1 MPRADWSSKKTNMA
15 KKPTTQVN
23 IGQAKARFSE
33 LVKKAMAG
41 EDVVIA
47 KDNRPLLRLV
57 RLDRAAQPRHPGTA
71 KGQVQMAE
79 DFDAT
84 PPDFK
89 DYV

>member
-1 MPRADWSSKKTNMA
+1 MPR
-15 KKPTTQVN
+15 KPTTQVN
-23 IGQAKARFSE
+23 IAEAKARFSE

-57 RLDRAAQPRHPGTA
+57 RLGHAGQARRPGTA
-71 KGQVQMAE
+71 KGHVRMAD

-84 PPDFK
+84 PADFE

>member
-1 MPRADWSSKKTNMA
+1 MA
-15 KKPTTQVN
+15 RKPTTQVN
-23 IGQAKARFSE
+23 IAEAKARFSE

-57 RLDRAAQPRHPGTA
+57 RLGRASQPRRPGTA
-71 KGQVQMAE
+71 KGQVRMAD

-84 PPDFK
+84 PTDFE